1 MLNAFSPS
9 APAVYTLAP
18 DRYAKAVAYSRAQ
31 YRLHFLSVA
40 WEILVLV
47 LLIGLAVAPSFRR
60 LAERV
65 SRRRFVQALVFFPL
79 LLVVLGVLQL
89 PVDVL
94 GHRLSLAY
102 DQSVQGWFSW
112 LWDWTKGEPPKES
125 PAYYLRFCKSFSRM
139 HGRAGRRASIPSS
152 TRWKCRAASSRIFRP
167 MRLRSRHWSVRARV
181 PPAHCRESSRPISCS
196 RWAPSSSSS
205 SSR

>member
-1 MLNAFSPS
+1 MGAALPVALLAALTV
-9 APAVYTLAP
+9 APALSGQPPATPAPSVAAAPLPGAPAAYTLAP
-18 DRYAKAVAYSRAQ
+18 DRYAKAVAYSRAG

-102 DQSVQGWFSW
+102 DQSVQG
-112 LWDWTKGEPPKES
+112 
-125 PAYYLRFCKSFSRM
+125 
-139 HGRAGRRASIPSS
+139 
-152 TRWKCRAASSRIFRP
+152 
-167 MRLRSRHWSVRARV
+167 
-181 PPAHCRESSRPISCS
+181 
-196 RWAPSSSSS
+196 
-205 SSR
+205 